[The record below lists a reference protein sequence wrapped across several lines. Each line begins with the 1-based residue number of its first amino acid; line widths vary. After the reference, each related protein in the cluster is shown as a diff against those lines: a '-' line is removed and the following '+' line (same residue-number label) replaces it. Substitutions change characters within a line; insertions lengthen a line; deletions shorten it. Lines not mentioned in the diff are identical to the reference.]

1 MDVGCVDELSSEKI
15 LQTGIQQ
22 ILESKWKNIL
32 SKRWIKG
39 RQKSEMSGRMSEPCC
54 EHFRKLKR
62 NRKILV
68 YISLRPQK
76 PLFIIHCV

>member
-54 EHFRKLKR
+54 GHFRKLKR

-68 YISLRPQK
+68 YINLRPQK